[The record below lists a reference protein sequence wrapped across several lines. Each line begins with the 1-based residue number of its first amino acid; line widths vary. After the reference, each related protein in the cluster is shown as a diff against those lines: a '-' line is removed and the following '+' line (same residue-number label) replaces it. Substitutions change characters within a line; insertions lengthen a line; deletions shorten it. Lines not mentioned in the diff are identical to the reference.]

1 MTKGWRIILGI
12 VLAAVLFGGLCCGV
26 GILTGADSDRIIL
39 NLDEHYQIMTYINT
53 YTAYVTNLFQKLTQL
68 F

>member
-1 MTKGWRIILGI
+1 MKKGWRIILGI

-39 NLDEHYQIMTYINT
+39 NLDEHYQLMTYINT
-53 YTAYVTNLFQKLTQL
+53 YTTYVTSLFQKIIQL

>member
-1 MTKGWRIILGI
+1 MKKGWRIILGI
-12 VLAAVLFGGLCCGV
+12 VLAAVLSGGLCCGV

-39 NLDEHYQIMTYINT
+39 NLDEHYQLMTYINT
-53 YTAYVTNLFQKLTQL
+53 YTAYVTNLFQQLTHL